1 MPAVKLTN
9 KKDSITGEQQVDTL
23 DSYLANYED
32 SENAAQFESNTSTN
46 TGAEMNL
53 YSAANNKTPEV
64 TKEAYAPNTQG
75 YENSGA
81 GAEAAIGTKYTWED
95 KASKMAENSY
105 QQKTLE
111 EKQNMLTQRQE
122 LEKNAQQYQT
132 QADMRQYT
140 DNQTAEKVGWTG
152 GYVLDQERQR
162 EYMKQSIQAQLYG
175 AMELQKYGYDT
186 SMAAARLAY
195 DANMMQF
202 AEEYYNQAVQTAI
215 NEAQITG
222 TYFSAEVR
230 DMLSQRTVADEKIK
244 ELEGKENRSPE
255 EEETLTR
262 AKNVSQKIKDWFGEN
277 NISEAGIKTLE
288 RYSAEQSLELQWQNE
303 LWTQYNSALQAS
315 AEDIKAYNKIYAL
328 DEEGKIFY
336 DGKNVK
342 ILDLNNMSTEEKIKY
357 ATKNQACSD
366 QILGYMEGT
375 VGAAISAYKQKVY
388 DESTKKYNTNQ
399 HDLAK
404 IINDA
409 VASATKDFDDKATTD
424 SEKTTV
430 ENLTKAVKEYASTQF
445 TIEFPGKDINT
456 IGNNGTGN
464 NGTGGNGTE
473 TINNNITE
481 EEAKKNAIAEGWLDA
496 DAQKW
501 QKIDV
506 KTMSWDSFKQMD
518 GQGQKGDFW
527 DANKEGSAQ
536 NVWQKVITDLS
547 KQDKIPNGTVVNM
560 NVGASAIPST
570 SDTYIYING
579 SWIRTKGNNDSKAY
593 KVGKSG
599 QTGSFSDQIKDN
611 VKAITGIDYDE
622 LFDYKINQ

>member
-1 MPAVKLTN
+1 MPALRLTN
-9 KKDSITGEQQVDTL
+9 KKDNATGEQQVDTL

-32 SENAAQFESNTSTN
+32 SENAAQFESNTST
-46 TGAEMNL
+46 GAEANL

-64 TKEAYAPNTQG
+64 NKKTYTPNAQG

-81 GAEAAIGTKYTWED
+81 GAEAAIGTKYTWEN

-105 QQKTLE
+105 QQKALE

-195 DANMMQF
+195 DANMMQY
-202 AEEYYNQAVQTAI
+202 AQEYYNQAVQTAI

-230 DMLSQRTVADEKIK
+230 DLLSQRTVSDEKIK
-244 ELEGKENRSPE
+244 ELEAKTNRSPE
-255 EEETLTR
+255 EEEALTR
-262 AKNVSQKIKDWFGEN
+262 AKNVSQKITDWFKEN

-288 RYSAEQSLELQWQNE
+288 RYSTEQSLELQWQNE
-303 LWTQYNSALQAS
+303 LWTQYNSALQAT
-315 AEDIKAYNKIYAL
+315 ADDVTAYNKVYAL

-357 ATKNQACSD
+357 AAKNQACSD
-366 QILGYMEGT
+366 QILGYMEGSIQE
-375 VGAAISAYKQKVY
+375 AITSYKQKVF
-388 DESTKKYNTNQ
+388 DKSTEKYNTNQ
-399 HDLAK
+399 YDLAT
-404 IINDA
+404 IINNA
-409 VASATKDFDDKATTD
+409 VASATKDFENKATTD
-424 SEKTTV
+424 SEKATV
-430 ENLTKAVKEYASTQF
+430 ENLTKAIKEYASTQF
-445 TIEFPGKDINT
+445 TREFPGKDISTIDTNNT
-456 IGNNGTGN
+456 GTKGP
-464 NGTGGNGTE
+464 E

-481 EEAKKNAIAEGWLDA
+481 EETKKNAIAEGWLDENS
-496 DAQKW
+496 KVW
-501 QKIDV
+501 EKITV
-506 KTMSWDSFKQMD
+506 KNMDYTDFKA
-518 GQGQKGDFW
+518 KGKSEYW
-527 DANKEGSAQ
+527 DASVEGSAQ
-536 NVWQKVITDLS
+536 NIWQKVITDLS

-560 NVGASAIPST
+560 NVGLAANYAI
-570 SDTYIYING
+570 SDTFIYING
-579 SWIRTKGNNDSKAY
+579 SWIRTIKNDDAKALT
-593 KVGKSG
+593 VGKSG
-599 QTGSFSDQIKDN
+599 QSGSYSDQIKAN
-611 VKAITGIDYDE
+611 VKTITGINYDE